1 MLPLLDEAAKTLDKI
16 TKDDMNTLKSFTNP
30 PTSAAIVME
39 GICYAFDVDNEVK
52 YVPVKP
58 GSIEKK

>member
-1 MLPLLDEAAKTLDKI
+1 
-16 TKDDMNTLKSFTNP
+16 MNTLKSFTNP